1 MSQIQIPKGWS
12 IHSLEEICDIKAG
25 FAEGKKD
32 IVNGTIHL
40 RMNNI
45 DTEFRLNFDLIRTIN
60 PTKEQIEKYK
70 LQKDDIIFNNTNSTA
85 LVGKS
90 AFFNIDK
97 VCLYSNH
104 LTRLRVNNIIIL
116 PKWLL
121 LYLQYLWHQRYF
133 EKNCNKWVNQSAFN
147 NEKIKN
153 LQIPLPPLESQKKIV
168 QKLDYILG
176 QLEEKKKEI
185 VQLINKFNSKKILN
199 SYQNHLLNLAF
210 SGKLTGEESVF
221 SEEYQMEIPKGWE
234 LKKLEDVCSKITD
247 GDHQTPPRLS
257 SGVMMLTAKNVL
269 DGMLDFSNVDYVSQE
284 DYQKSIKRCNPEIG
298 DILLSCV
305 GSIGRNGIVREKT
318 NFMLV
323 RSVAL
328 LKPNEKILSKYLSY
342 YLKSNTVKNS
352 IKYSKTGSAIKS
364 LYLKDIKKIPI
375 VYPDK
380 PTQQKIVQKLDDKL
394 TEMKKYEQQITA
406 IEAKLQ
412 HTKKSLDLLT
422 SSVLNSAFSGKLVN

>member
-1 MSQIQIPKGWS
+1 MSQIEIPKGWS

-185 VQLINKFNSKKILN
+185 FNIIEKNNFSIVFLEKNWLSFTISHEIENHENRKRWKVLPLKELTSSIGDGIHSTPNYVEHSDFYFINGNNLKNGAITITEKTKMIDEKEYQKYMLDLSEKTILISINGTIG
-199 SYQNHLLNLAF
+199 NLAF
-210 SGKLTGEESVF
+210 YKGEKVILGKSAC
-221 SEEYQMEIPKGWE
+221 YINCNDE
-234 LKKLEDVCSKITD
+234 L
-247 GDHQTPPRLS
+247 
-257 SGVMMLTAKNVL
+257 
-269 DGMLDFSNVDYVSQE
+269 
-284 DYQKSIKRCNPEIG
+284 NPEF
-298 DILLSCV
+298 L
-305 GSIGRNGIVREKT
+305 
-318 NFMLV
+318 
-323 RSVAL
+323 
-328 LKPNEKILSKYLSY
+328 Y
-342 YLKSNTVKNS
+342 YLLQSNTIKNYFNNELTRTSIYNLSLASVRKTPIPLPSILEQKKIVKNLKNIQEELEHQQS
-352 IKYSKTGSAIKS
+352 QFQVIKQNYDKS
-364 LYLKDIKKIPI
+364 L
-375 VYPDK
+375 
-380 PTQQKIVQKLDDKL
+380 
-394 TEMKKYEQQITA
+394 KYVNQI
-406 IEAKLQ
+406 Q
-412 HTKKSLDLLT
+412 
-422 SSVLNSAFSGKLVN
+422 SSVLNAAFTGKLVN